1 MTYPPQPPPPPAA
14 PPPPVGPPVGGPPPA
29 ATGPPQGGSSNGPLI
44 ALGATAGGLVIVG
57 VIAAAVVILGGGGP
71 DDSEILLEPIGHA
84 GPSPFSPPASP
95 DPDSTVAAFATQG
108 PPEPTDAA
116 LAADRPDPAAALEQR
131 NGQLAVS
138 GTAAGVFAS
147 PGPAGACDP
156 DIIARHLSGDPDTAD
171 AWAGVF
177 GIDAAEIP
185 QMLESLTALYLG
197 ADTQV
202 VNHVLVDGDA
212 VPYHAVLQRGT
223 AVLIDVQ
230 GAPRVRCASGSPL
243 AEATSDPDD
252 ADIVGQSWGGFS
264 EDTVIVVESGPEPV
278 ESFDTINV
286 ETGEPEQ
293 IPAGTSGS
301 GTVPGTAE
309 PDDVSEPDDEIVLA
323 DPDGCEPFTVDG
335 QHYQVVIEHH
345 ELWEGNEACD
355 VVSDLYGR
363 HNIEAI
369 SAGETTDLTCEP
381 SIAAVL
387 EGDAASCR
395 TGSGAFTIY
404 PLDGT
409 GDALPPQEDPEPDV
423 DASEP
428 LFALDDDFCPPVS
441 VDGTVYQIAMHWYDS
456 NDGLQL
462 ACAVAADELTQDIR
476 AHHGDGQHGDWGCIE
491 SVAYLIQHGYREA
504 CGTSWF
510 DSSIVALGPDTADL
524 PEPDDEDGVTYCDP
538 IETSVGEYQIGLP
551 DRYLE
556 QGFLGC
562 ADFAVLLGSDLSDH
576 LVMGLAPPMLDDCQP
591 SFDALG
597 GGQEISCSFGVDY
610 LLLRPAGA

>member
-1 MTYPPQPPPPPAA
+1 MIAIGA
-14 PPPPVGPPVGGPPPA
+14 SVGGLA
-29 ATGPPQGGSSNGPLI
+29 
-44 ALGATAGGLVIVG
+44 IVG
-57 VIAAAVVILGGGGP
+57 VIAAVALVLAGGGP

-84 GPSPFSPPASP
+84 GPSPFSPSASP
-95 DPDSTVAAFATQG
+95 DPDGTVAAFATQG

-116 LAADRPDPAAALEQR
+116 LAADLPDPTAALEQR

-138 GTAAGVFAS
+138 GTAAGVFGS
-147 PGPAGACDP
+147 PGPSGVCDP
-156 DIIARHLSGDPDTAD
+156 DIIARHLSGDPEMAD

-177 GIDAAEIP
+177 GINAQEIP
-185 QMLESLTALYLG
+185 QLLESLTALYLG

-202 VNHVLVDGDA
+202 VNHAFVYGDA

-230 GAPRVRCASGSPL
+230 GVPRVRCASGSPL
-243 AEATSDPDD
+243 DESTADPDD
-252 ADIVGQSWGGFS
+252 ADVVGQPWGGFS

-278 ESFDTINV
+278 DSFETINV

-293 IPAGTSGS
+293 VPAGTSGS
-301 GTVPGTAE
+301 GTVSDTSG
-309 PDDVSEPDDEIVLA
+309 PDDVGEPDGEIVLA
-323 DPDGCEPFTVDG
+323 DPDGCEPFTVGG
-335 QHYQVVIEHH
+335 QHYQVVIESH

-355 VVSDLYGR
+355 VVSDLYGK

-369 SAGETTDLTCEP
+369 SAGETADLTCQP
-381 SIAAVL
+381 SIEAVL
-387 EGDAASCR
+387 DGVPASCR
-395 TGSGAFTIY
+395 TGSAEFTIY

-409 GDALPPQEDPEPDV
+409 GDAVPPHEDPEADL
-423 DASEP
+423 DEHEP
-428 LFALDDDFCPPVS
+428 LFALGDEFCAPFS
-441 VDGTVYQIAMHWYDS
+441 VEGTVYQIAMHWYDS

-462 ACAVAADELTQDIR
+462 ACDVATDELTKDIR
-476 AHHGDGQHGDWGCIE
+476 AHHGDGQPGDWGCIE

-510 DSSIVALGPDTADL
+510 DSSIVALGPDSPDL
-524 PEPDDEDGVTYCDP
+524 PVADDEDGVTYCDP

-551 DRYLE
+551 DRYLD

-562 ADFAVLLGSDLSDH
+562 ADFAVLLGSDLGDY
-576 LVMGLAPPMLDDCQP
+576 LVMGLAPPILDNCQP

-610 LLLRPAGA
+610 LLVRPAGG